1 MAVTSQDI
9 RSEGRG
15 RSAAMPRSI
24 GVFAY
29 LVTGVLAAAA
39 IYVLVSTFV
48 GWAEVRIDDFRYGR
62 PRTTHV
68 EGYVGHGAEVGGRPT
83 RLVGLN
89 LDRQV
94 VVLEI
99 PAGDVSQIRTIMGP
113 YLFGARED
121 LTPVLLYLQDM
132 DRDGLADLLVN
143 VRNEQIIYLNRD
155 GAFRLPTPEEQQQL
169 VQEHES

>member
-15 RSAAMPRSI
+15 RASALPRSV
-24 GVFAY
+24 GSFAY
-29 LVTGVLAAAA
+29 LLTAVLAIAA
-39 IYVLVSTFV
+39 IYVLVGAIVSW
-48 GWAEVRIDDFRYGR
+48 GQVRIDDMRYGR

-94 VVLEI
+94 VVIEI
-99 PAGDVSQIRTIMGP
+99 PAGDVSAMRTITGP
-113 YLFGARED
+113 YLFGADED

-155 GAFRLPTPEEQQQL
+155 GAFRLPTPDEQQQL
-169 VQEHES
+169 VQEHGS